1 MAKKRKGG
9 RPKGSKNKPKGA
21 GKGAISTDALL
32 KSLGSSGMAT
42 VKQLQGK
49 HDRDTLLAAVR
60 TYPRLPAQ
68 TERLI
73 KQLGASEA
81 KEIRS
86 KLLKVL

>member
-9 RPKGSKNKPKGA
+9 RPKGSRNKSKKKGA
-21 GKGAISTDALL
+21 VSTDALV
-32 KSLGSSGMAT
+32 KSLGSGGLAT

-49 HDRDTLLAAVR
+49 YDRDTLMVAAR

-73 KQLGASEA
+73 RQLGASEA